1 MDDRPRLGI
10 IGGSFNPPHI
20 GHLAIASDVHAM
32 LGLERVLFVPAAAP
46 VHKDV
51 DFDVPAAARVEMT
64 RLAVA
69 GDERF
74 AVSTIEIERGL
85 RYTLDTVVEIRQEFP
100 GNRLVFIMGS
110 DSLMQFESWH
120 QPSAILALCRIAVAP
135 RPGDDLRA
143 VEEEARALGPWPG
156 LRAADGDSRHLV
168 DDGQR
173 PPADRPARPLPRAVG
188 GRGLRARE
196 PVVRPLVIGADEARR
211 RLVRAPSQ
219 PRARSPLPGG
229 RRDGA
234 RSGGALGR
242 RS

>member
-1 MDDRPRLGI
+1 VDDRPRLGI
-10 IGGSFNPPHI
+10 IGGSFNPPHV
-20 GHLAIASDVHAM
+20 GHLAIASDVQAM

-100 GNRLVFIMGS
+100 DNRLVFIMGS

-120 QPSAILALCRIAVAP
+120 QPSAILALCRIAVAA

-143 VEEEARALGPWPG
+143 VEEEARRW
-156 LRAADGDSRHLV
+156 
-168 DDGQR
+168 
-173 PPADRPARPLPRAVG
+173 
-188 GRGLRARE
+188 GRGMVVVLPTAALDISSTMVRDRLRIGLPIRYLVPDAVE
-196 PVVRPLVIGADEARR
+196 EYVRGN
-211 RLVRAPSQ
+211 RLYG
-219 PRARSPLPGG
+219 LT
-229 RRDGA
+229 
-234 RSGGALGR
+234 
-242 RS
+242 